1 MSGLA
6 RLPRALRHPAAAAGA
21 SGPAV
26 DPTNDALPLGSA
38 LTAQTAAEP
47 PPWRAHRGGWPR
59 AAASDL
65 DLFGPLRIYNRSYVT
80 TKVSDSASEGCGRAA
95 MHGGQVAAPQPG
107 RAHPPSASNGI
118 KENRVRG
125 QAAKALIIW
134 RVLCHV
140 SSNAGS
146 NAEPVQCRLI
156 SHSKLVVGE
165 PWRHSRN
172 PPALVSRTLS

>member
-1 MSGLA
+1 VPKAAPHSAGRDAAVPELWRRQNGQRGQKYPSALPEISGLA
-6 RLPRALRHPAAAAGA
+6 PLPRALRHPAAAAGA

-65 DLFGPLRIYNRSYVT
+65 DLFGHCEFINRSYVT

-107 RAHPPSASNGI
+107 RARPPLGVTARKKVGSGFSSTLTGYAP
-118 KENRVRG
+118 VR
-125 QAAKALIIW
+125 L
-134 RVLCHV
+134 
-140 SSNAGS
+140 
-146 NAEPVQCRLI
+146 
-156 SHSKLVVGE
+156 
-165 PWRHSRN
+165 
-172 PPALVSRTLS
+172 T